1 MGATAMRTGLA
12 ALLCAFAWLQAC
24 APRGAPGDPPA
35 GTRAGLHPFP
45 AASVEVHPL
54 TRVTRESDGRVRID
68 AHVELFDAFGQATRD
83 VGLLRFELYRGG
95 GSAEDTSERQQAV
108 WEVDLREP
116 AASAR
121 QFDRVTRTY
130 VAPLL
135 DAPEWLGTAGRAT
148 LQVVFE
154 GLDGRRLTA
163 TRRLPG

>member
-1 MGATAMRTGLA
+1 MRAGLA
-12 ALLCAFAWLQAC
+12 ALLCACAVLQAC
-24 APRGAPGDPPA
+24 APRGASGDA
-35 GTRAGLHPFP
+35 AIAARSGVNPFP

-83 VGLLRFELYRGG
+83 VGILRFELYRGG
-95 GSAEDTSERQQAV
+95 GSAEDASERQQAV
-108 WEVDLREP
+108 WEVDLRE
-116 AASAR
+116 AGASAR

-135 DAPEWLGTAGRAT
+135 DAPEWLGAAARAT
-148 LQVVFE
+148 LLVVFE

>member
-1 MGATAMRTGLA
+1 MRALLA
-12 ALLCAFAWLQAC
+12 ALLCACAGLQSC
-24 APRGAPGDPPA
+24 APRGASGDAALPPGA
-35 GTRAGLHPFP
+35 GANPFP

-54 TRVTRESDGRVRID
+54 SRVTRDADGRVRID

-83 VGLLRFELYRGG
+83 VGVLRFGLYRGG
-95 GSAEDTSERQQAV
+95 GSAEDATERQQAV
-108 WEVDLREP
+108 WEIDIREP

-135 DAPEWLGTAGRAT
+135 DAPEWLGAGTRAT

-154 GLDGRRLTA
+154 GLDGRRLRA
-163 TRRLPG
+163 TRRLSG